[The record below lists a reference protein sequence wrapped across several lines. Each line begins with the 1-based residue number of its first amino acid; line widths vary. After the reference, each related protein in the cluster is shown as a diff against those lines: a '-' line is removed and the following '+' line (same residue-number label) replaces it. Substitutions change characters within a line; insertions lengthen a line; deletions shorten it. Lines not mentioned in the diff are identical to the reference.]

1 VNGEGILRKEE
12 ITMTYVKPEAMV
24 LGSARNVI
32 EHLGIP
38 KQAAPFDSVTGLQ
51 NVAPAYDLDE

>member
-1 VNGEGILRKEE
+1 VVGSILRREE

-38 KQAAPFDSVTGLQ
+38 KQAAPIEPSGHGGEV
-51 NVAPAYDLDE
+51 PAYDLDE